1 MKKRILSL
9 LICVA
14 LCLTLLPATALA
26 AGGTY
31 LALGDSITTGYAPG
45 NTTVASPF
53 AGQVQAMGGYASLS
67 NRAAEGETTQTLK
80 DKLPGLSGDIAGA
93 SLITITIGGND
104 LMDALYGYLV
114 ESYNAKNPTKPI
126 TLESLKAA
134 LMDLS
139 QLGNQL
145 MLMQV
150 ISYIREFDGSSAET
164 DALNTFEANL
174 GQIIDQIRQENPSA
188 PIVIATQYNPY
199 RHITDQSAQSIVA
212 AFETGVV
219 HLNERLTK
227 VAGEKGLLVADV
239 YTAFR
244 DDGGQL
250 TNAAF
255 SMSDLQNA
263 SLDFHLNQAGHDK
276 IAAVIYGAL
285 PGNSSQAIMLG
296 TSGISGYDSTNGYDY
311 IYFGNWTAP
320 DGNTTSGPIKWRV
333 LDDQANNGETGLFLL
348 SEDLLGSGDY
358 GDVYFDRASGYNLEW
373 QGSEARTWC
382 QNFYSSNFS
391 AGEQSAVL
399 GTTKSDEEF
408 ISSTGKFV
416 FFVSEDIL
424 NGDKVF
430 FLSAEEAEKSEYGFT
445 NDAARVANYGTR
457 GGDWW
462 LRSRLYSSAP
472 PCAGVIDYYGAVIYG
487 DMGHDY
493 AARPAF
499 NLDLNAVLFTSAA
512 AGGKSASGMD
522 SGLTAVGDYDG
533 DEWKLTLLDNSRKF
547 AVTESTASGNPGDT
561 ITLHYTGAAT
571 GTKEYISVI
580 LADNSGPQY
589 YGRVAQPTSANGT
602 VNLKIPDTL
611 ADGTYTLSVFS
622 EQYNGDYQ
630 TDYASAFA
638 VVSLTVED
646 TSAPTL
652 RGGSATRTS
661 ETNATVTFTSDEA
674 GTYYY
679 EVVESGADEP
689 IIDTTGTGTPC
700 DTTEQTISLTSLSD
714 AGAKELYIVAKD
726 KVGNVSQPMKI
737 TIPKYIAPVY
747 GISTDT
753 TVLDF
758 GTVTEGYTEAP
769 AVKTVT
775 ITNAGNQSVTLTQ
788 PTAANYT
795 LGALSKTTLAP
806 ADTATVTVRPNTGLT
821 AGTYNETLTISGS
834 SSASASVEL
843 SFTVREAAAYGISAD
858 TTVLDF
864 GTVTEGEEAP
874 AAKTVTI
881 TNTGDHP
888 VTLTQ
893 PSAARYTIGTLS
905 QTTLAPKNTATVTVR
920 PNTGLTAG
928 TYNETLTVYGQSDG
942 YAVRAD
948 VALRFTVTQQ
958 GGGGSGSGGSSGG
971 SSSGGGGGTPTYSAT
986 VTETDHGAVTVS
998 PKNAAKGSTVTV
1010 TVTPDEGYQLDSL
1023 TVTDSKGNELK
1034 LTEKGSGQYTFVMP
1048 AGAVSVKA
1056 VFTKMEAEPEPLP
1069 FTDVAETAWYAD
1081 AVRYVYEHNLM
1092 NGTDEDQFSPDSTT
1106 SRSMIAT
1113 ILWRMAG
1120 SPVVNYAM
1128 DFSDVAQGQWYS
1140 EAIRWAASEGI
1151 VGGYGNGAFGTNDP
1165 ITREQFAVMLYR
1177 FAQKQGYDVS
1187 VGENTNILSYAD
1199 AFDVAEYAIPA
1210 MQWACG
1216 AGILN
1221 GSGANLNPQG
1231 DATRAQAAAMLM
1243 RFCEEIVTW

>member
-67 NRAAEGETTQTLK
+67 NHAAEGETTQTLK
-80 DKLPGLSGDIAGA
+80 DKLPGLRSDIAGA

-150 ISYIREFDGSSAET
+150 ISYIGGFDGSSAET

-199 RHITDQSAQSIVA
+199 RHITDQSAQGIVA

-263 SLDFHLNQAGHDK
+263 SLDFHPNQAGHDK

-285 PGNSSQAIMLG
+285 PGESGKTIMLG
-296 TSGISGYDSTNGYDY
+296 TSGISGWDSTNGYDY

-348 SEDLLGSGDY
+348 SEDLLGSGSY
-358 GDVYFDRASGYNLEW
+358 GDVYFNNDVEYGDRVWPNSDA
-373 QGSEARTWC
+373 QAWC
-382 QNFYSSNFS
+382 RNFYSSNFS

-408 ISSTGKFV
+408 TSSTGNFL
-416 FFVSEDIL
+416 FHELENIL

-430 FLSAEEAEKSEYGFT
+430 FLSVEEVENSAYGFI
-445 NDAARVANYGTR
+445 NDAARVANYGTSA
-457 GGDWW
+457 GDWW
-462 LRSRLYSSAP
+462 LRSPL
-472 PCAGVIDYYGAVIYG
+472 AGGYPRCVGMVDYTSGAVLFGNVYY
-487 DMGHDY
+487 DY

-611 ADGTYTLSVFS
+611 ADGTYTLNVFS
-622 EQYNGDYQ
+622 EQYNGDYK

-646 TSAPTL
+646 TIAPTL
-652 RGGSATRTS
+652 SGGGATRTS
-661 ETNATVTFTSDEA
+661 ETAATVTFTSDEA
-674 GTYYY
+674 GTCYYI
-679 EVVESGADEP
+679 AQ
-689 IIDTTGTGTPC
+689 DTELKLTNTEIAAQGTPQAC
-700 DTTEQTISLTSLSD
+700 KVGENEIKLGNITTASAQYV
-714 AGAKELYIVAKD
+714 AVVAKD
-726 KVGNVSQPMKI
+726 AVGNVSNI
-737 TIPKYIAPVY
+737 LNVTIPAYVAPAY
-747 GISTDT
+747 GISADT
-753 TVLDF
+753 TVLNF
-758 GTVTEGYTEAP
+758 GTVTEGYEAP
-769 AVKTVT
+769 AEQTVT
-775 ITNAGNQSVTLTQ
+775 VTNTGNQPVTLTQ
-788 PTAANYT
+788 PMDTASFT
-795 LGALSKTTLAP
+795 VGDLSSTELAVGE
-806 ADTATVTVRPNTGLT
+806 TATVTVRPNTGL
-821 AGTYNETLTISGS
+821 A
-834 SSASASVEL
+834 
-843 SFTVREAAAYGISAD
+843 
-858 TTVLDF
+858 
-864 GTVTEGEEAP
+864 
-874 AAKTVTI
+874 
-881 TNTGDHP
+881 
-888 VTLTQ
+888 
-893 PSAARYTIGTLS
+893 
-905 QTTLAPKNTATVTVR
+905 
-920 PNTGLTAG
+920 AG
-928 TYNETLTVYGQSDG
+928 TYNETLTVSNDSYT
-942 YAVRAD
+942 VRAD

-958 GGGGSGSGGSSGG
+958 GGGGSSGGSGGSSG
-971 SSSGGGGGTPTYSAT
+971 SGNYGITVSRPAHGTVKLSHSAAVSGAT
-986 VTETDHGAVTVS
+986 VTITVI
-998 PKNAAKGSTVTV
+998 
-1010 TVTPDEGYQLDSL
+1010 PDEGYQLDTL

-1034 LTEKGSGQYTFVMP
+1034 LTEKGGGQYTFVMP
-1048 AGAVSVKA
+1048 SGAVTVKA
-1056 VFTKMEAEPEPLP
+1056 VFTELEATPEPLP
-1069 FTDVAETAWYAD
+1069 FMDVAETAWYAD
-1081 AVRYVYEHNLM
+1081 AVRYVYEHDLM
-1092 NGTDEDQFSPDSTT
+1092 NGTDAQKFSPDSTT

-1128 DFSDVAQGQWYS
+1128 NFSDVAQGQWYS

-1216 AGILN
+1216 AGIIN

-1243 RFCEEIVTW
+1243 RFCEEVVTW

>member
-80 DKLPGLSGDIAGA
+80 DKLPGLRSDIAGA

-114 ESYNAKNPTKPI
+114 ESYNTNNPTKPI

-150 ISYIREFDGSSAET
+150 ISYIGGFDGSSAET

-174 GQIIDQIRQENPSA
+174 GQIIDQIGQENPSA

-199 RHITDQSAQSIVA
+199 RHITDQSAQGIVA

-263 SLDFHLNQAGHDK
+263 SLDFHPNQAGHDK

-285 PGNSSQAIMLG
+285 PGESGKTIMLG
-296 TSGISGYDSTNGYDY
+296 TSGISGWDSTNGYDY

-348 SEDLLGSGDY
+348 SEDLLGSGSY
-358 GDVYFDRASGYNLEW
+358 GDVYFNNDVEYGDRVWPNSDA
-373 QGSEARTWC
+373 QAWC
-382 QNFYSSNFS
+382 RNFYSSNFS

-408 ISSTGKFV
+408 TSSTGNFL
-416 FFVSEDIL
+416 FHELENIL

-430 FLSAEEAEKSEYGFT
+430 FLSVEEVENSAYGFI
-445 NDAARVANYGTR
+445 NDAARVANYGTSA
-457 GGDWW
+457 GDWW
-462 LRSRLYSSAP
+462 LRSPL
-472 PCAGVIDYYGAVIYG
+472 AGGYPRCVGMVDYTSGAVLFGNVYY
-487 DMGHDY
+487 DY

-611 ADGTYTLSVFS
+611 ADGTYTLNVFS
-622 EQYNGDYQ
+622 EQYNGDYK

-646 TSAPTL
+646 TIAPTL
-652 RGGSATRTS
+652 SGGGATRTS
-661 ETNATVTFTSDEA
+661 ETAATVTFTSDEA
-674 GTYYY
+674 GTCYYI
-679 EVVESGADEP
+679 AQ
-689 IIDTTGTGTPC
+689 DTELKLTNTEIAAQGTPQAC
-700 DTTEQTISLTSLSD
+700 KVGENEIKLGNITTASAQYV
-714 AGAKELYIVAKD
+714 AVVAKD
-726 KVGNVSQPMKI
+726 AVGNVSNI
-737 TIPKYIAPVY
+737 LNVTIPAYVAPAY
-747 GISTDT
+747 GISADT
-753 TVLDF
+753 TVLNF
-758 GTVTEGYTEAP
+758 GTVTEGYEAP
-769 AVKTVT
+769 AEQTVT
-775 ITNAGNQSVTLTQ
+775 VTNTGNQPVTLTQ
-788 PTAANYT
+788 PMDTASFT
-795 LGALSKTTLAP
+795 VGDLSSTELAVGE
-806 ADTATVTVRPNTGLT
+806 TATVTVRPNTGL
-821 AGTYNETLTISGS
+821 A
-834 SSASASVEL
+834 
-843 SFTVREAAAYGISAD
+843 
-858 TTVLDF
+858 
-864 GTVTEGEEAP
+864 
-874 AAKTVTI
+874 
-881 TNTGDHP
+881 
-888 VTLTQ
+888 
-893 PSAARYTIGTLS
+893 
-905 QTTLAPKNTATVTVR
+905 
-920 PNTGLTAG
+920 AG
-928 TYNETLTVYGQSDG
+928 TYNETLTVSNDSYT
-942 YAVRAD
+942 VRAD

-958 GGGGSGSGGSSGG
+958 GGGGSSGGSGGSSG
-971 SSSGGGGGTPTYSAT
+971 SGNYGITVSRPAHGTVKLSHSAA
-986 VTETDHGAVTVS
+986 VSGAAVTI
-998 PKNAAKGSTVTV
+998 TVI
-1010 TVTPDEGYQLDSL
+1010 PDEGYQLDTL
-1023 TVTDSKGNELK
+1023 TVTDGKGNELK
-1034 LTEKGSGQYTFVMP
+1034 LTEKGGGQYTFVMP
-1048 AGAVSVKA
+1048 SGAVTVKA
-1056 VFTKMEAEPEPLP
+1056 VFSKIEAEPEPLP
-1069 FTDVAETAWYAD
+1069 FKDVAETAWYAD
-1081 AVRYVYEHNLM
+1081 AVRYVYEHDLM
-1092 NGTDEDQFSPDSTT
+1092 NGTDTDQFSPDSTT

-1120 SPVVNYAM
+1120 SPVVNYTM
-1128 DFSDVAQGQWYS
+1128 DFSDVTQGQWYS

-1151 VGGYGNGAFGTNDP
+1151 VGGYGNGAFGTDDP

-1243 RFCEEIVTW
+1243 RFCEEVVTW

>member
-80 DKLPGLSGDIAGA
+80 DKLPGLRSDIAGA

-114 ESYNAKNPTKPI
+114 ESYNTNNPTKPI

-150 ISYIREFDGSSAET
+150 ISYIGGFDGSSAET

-199 RHITDQSAQSIVA
+199 RHITDQSAQGIVA

-219 HLNERLTK
+219 HLNEWLTK
-227 VAGEKGLLVADV
+227 VAGAKGLPVADV

-255 SMSDLQNA
+255 SMSDLKNA
-263 SLDFHLNQAGHDK
+263 SLDFHPNQAGHDK

-285 PGNSSQAIMLG
+285 PGESRKTIMLG
-296 TSGISGYDSTNGYDY
+296 TSGISGWDSTNGYDY

-320 DGNTTSGPIKWRV
+320 NENTTSGPIKWRV

-348 SEDLLGSGDY
+348 SEDLLGSGSY
-358 GDVYFDRASGYNLEW
+358 GDVYFNNDVEYGDRVWPNSDA
-373 QGSEARTWC
+373 QAWC
-382 QNFYSSNFS
+382 RNFYSSNFS

-408 ISSTGKFV
+408 TSSTGNFL
-416 FFVSEDIL
+416 FHELENIL

-430 FLSAEEAEKSEYGFT
+430 FLSVEEVENSAYGFI
-445 NDAARVANYGTR
+445 NDAARVANYGTSA
-457 GGDWW
+457 GDWW
-462 LRSRLYSSAP
+462 LRSPL
-472 PCAGVIDYYGAVIYG
+472 AGGYPRCVGMVDYTSGAVLFGNVYY
-487 DMGHDY
+487 DY

-580 LADNSGPQY
+580 LTDNSGPQY

-611 ADGTYTLSVFS
+611 ADGTYTLNVFS
-622 EQYNGDYQ
+622 EQYNGDYK

-646 TSAPTL
+646 TIAPTL
-652 RGGSATRTS
+652 SGGGATRTS
-661 ETNATVTFTSDEA
+661 ETAATVTFTSDEA
-674 GTYYY
+674 GTCYYI
-679 EVVESGADEP
+679 AQ
-689 IIDTTGTGTPC
+689 DTELKLTNTEIAAQGTPQAC
-700 DTTEQTISLTSLSD
+700 KVGENEIKLGNITIAS
-714 AGAKELYIVAKD
+714 AQYVAVVAKD
-726 KVGNVSQPMKI
+726 AVGNVSNI
-737 TIPKYIAPVY
+737 LNVTIPAYVAPAY
-747 GISTDT
+747 GISADT
-753 TVLDF
+753 TVLNF
-758 GTVTEGYTEAP
+758 GTVTEGYEAP
-769 AVKTVT
+769 AEQTVT
-775 ITNAGNQSVTLTQ
+775 VTNTGNQPVTLTQ
-788 PTAANYT
+788 PMDTASFT
-795 LGALSKTTLAP
+795 VGDLSSTELAVGE
-806 ADTATVTVRPNTGLT
+806 TATVTVRPNTGL
-821 AGTYNETLTISGS
+821 A
-834 SSASASVEL
+834 
-843 SFTVREAAAYGISAD
+843 
-858 TTVLDF
+858 
-864 GTVTEGEEAP
+864 
-874 AAKTVTI
+874 
-881 TNTGDHP
+881 
-888 VTLTQ
+888 
-893 PSAARYTIGTLS
+893 
-905 QTTLAPKNTATVTVR
+905 
-920 PNTGLTAG
+920 AG
-928 TYNETLTVYGQSDG
+928 TYNETLTVSNDSYT
-942 YAVRAD
+942 VRAD

-958 GGGGSGSGGSSGG
+958 GGGGSSGGSGGSSG
-971 SSSGGGGGTPTYSAT
+971 SGNYGITVSRPAHGTVKLSHSAA
-986 VTETDHGAVTVS
+986 VSGAAVTI
-998 PKNAAKGSTVTV
+998 TVI
-1010 TVTPDEGYQLDSL
+1010 PDEGYQLDTL
-1023 TVTDSKGNELK
+1023 TVTDGKGNELK
-1034 LTEKGSGQYTFVMP
+1034 LTEKGGGQYTFVMP
-1048 AGAVSVKA
+1048 SGAVTVKA
-1056 VFTKMEAEPEPLP
+1056 VFSKIEAEPEPLP
-1069 FTDVAETAWYAD
+1069 FKDVAETAWYAD
-1081 AVRYVYEHNLM
+1081 AVRYVYEHDLM
-1092 NGTDEDQFSPDSTT
+1092 NGTDAQKFSPDSTT

-1120 SPVVNYAM
+1120 SPVVNYTM
-1128 DFSDVAQGQWYS
+1128 DFSDVTQGQWYS

-1151 VGGYGNGAFGTNDP
+1151 VGGYGNGAFGTDDP

-1216 AGILN
+1216 AGIIN

-1243 RFCEEIVTW
+1243 RFCEEVVTW